1 MPIAHI
7 RGVNLVYQVIGNS
20 GPWVA
25 LSPGGRRDMS
35 AVEPLA
41 QCIADQGYRVLL
53 HDRRNC
59 GLFDICID
67 GDDSE
72 YEIWADDL
80 YELLRQREALP
91 AFIGGSSSGCRLSVL
106 FALRHPDAVKGLLL
120 WRVTGG
126 RFACERLA
134 NNYYT
139 QYIEAAQKG
148 GMKAVTELDHFK
160 ERCIANPSNLGYLIR
175 MDPKHFIAV
184 MSRWRESFTESVDLP
199 IIGATEA
206 DLKSIKVPTVV
217 IPGNDRTHGTATGRL
232 AAKLI
237 PKSELHVIWEKDLD
251 VDLGAMEDWE
261 PKNPEMT
268 DYFVSMMK
276 RVEASAKA

>member
-1 MPIAHI
+1 MPIAHV
-7 RGVNLVYQVIGNS
+7 RGVNLIYQVIGS
-20 GPWVA
+20 TGPFVA
-25 LSPGGRRDMS
+25 LSPGGRRDMG

-41 QCIADQGYRVLL
+41 KCIAAQGYRVLL

-59 GLFDICID
+59 GLSDICID

-80 YELLRQREALP
+80 YELLRQRDALP

-106 FALRHPDAVKGLLL
+106 FALRHPDSVKGLLL

-184 MSRWRESFTESVDLP
+184 MSRWRESFTESADLP

-206 DLKSIKVPTVV
+206 DLKSIKVPAVV

-237 PKSELHVIWEKDLD
+237 PKSELHIIWERDLD

-276 RVEASAKA
+276 RVEAAAIA

>member
-1 MPIAHI
+1 MPIAKV
-7 RGVNLVYQVIGNS
+7 RDANLNYEIVGTR

-35 AVEPLA
+35 AVKPLA
-41 QCIADQGYRVLL
+41 QCIADKGYRVLL

-59 GLFDICID
+59 GLSDIVID

-80 YELLRQREALP
+80 YELLRQRDALP

-106 FALRHPDAVKGLLL
+106 FALRHPEATRGLML

-134 NNYYT
+134 RNYYQ
-139 QYIEAAQKG
+139 QYIDAAQQG
-148 GMKAVTELDHFK
+148 GMKAVCALDHFK
-160 ERCIANPSNLGYLIR
+160 ERCEANPSNLATLLR
-175 MDPKHFIAV
+175 MDPKRFIAV
-184 MSRWRESFTESVDLP
+184 MTRWRKSFVDSVDLP

-206 DLKSIKVPTVV
+206 DLRSIKVPTVI
-217 IPGNDRTHGTATGRL
+217 IPGNDRTHGTATGKT
-232 AAKLI
+232 AARLI
-237 PKSELHVIWEKDLD
+237 PNSELRIIWDRDLD
-251 VDLGAMEDWE
+251 LDLAPHEDWD
-261 PKNPEMT
+261 PKNEEMAG
-268 DYFVSMMK
+268 YFVGMMK
-276 RVEASAKA
+276 RVEAAAKA

>member
-1 MPIAHI
+1 MPIAHV
-7 RGVNLVYQVIGNS
+7 RGVNLIYQIIGTK

-25 LSPGGRRDMS
+25 LSPGGRRDMNS
-35 AVEPLA
+35 VEPLA
-41 QCIADQGYRVLL
+41 RVIAEQGYRVLI

-59 GLFDICID
+59 GLSDICID

-80 YELLRQREALP
+80 YELLRQKDALP
-91 AFIGGSSSGCRLSVL
+91 AFIGGSSSGCRLSIL
-106 FALRHPDAVKGLLL
+106 FALRHPEAVKGLML

-148 GMKAVTELDHFK
+148 GMRAVAELEHFK
-160 ERCIANPSNLGYLIR
+160 ERCQANPSNLGYLVR
-175 MDPKHFIAV
+175 LDPQRFIEV
-184 MSRWRESFTESVDLP
+184 MTRWRKSFTESVDLP
-199 IIGATEA
+199 IIGASEV

-217 IPGNDRTHGTATGRL
+217 IPGNDRTHGTETGRL

-237 PKSELHVIWEKDLD
+237 PKSELHIIWEKDLD
-251 VDLGAMEDWE
+251 ADLGPAEDWE
-261 PKNPEMT
+261 PKNAEMAG
-268 DYFVSMMK
+268 YFVGMMK
-276 RVEASAKA
+276 RAETTAEA